1 MIIVHSTFWDSN
13 TEWYYSL
20 VRLKLGHQ
28 NSWSCVSDLLTLW
41 LVQCYDFDHYRP
53 TPNEI
58 FQLGKRVLVTG
69 TPRTPNDYIF
79 ADMTVPGWDKD
90 TMKYFTPY
98 PTCGGYRAGDWYIV
112 GGESQMVGPI
122 CESSWSIFMWVQW
135 VQLKPMMSNIAVMFC
150 GQCACESNPVIISR
164 VICSNL

>member
-1 MIIVHSTFWDSN
+1 MEIFKTLYVF
-13 TEWYYSL
+13 
-20 VRLKLGHQ
+20 VVFV
-28 NSWSCVSDLLTLW
+28 CVSISLFTLFTLDQLSHLIGSCHVIYEFKKKKFFLLS
-41 LVQCYDFDHYRP
+41 HYRP

-69 TPRTPNDYIF
+69 TTRTTNNYIF

-98 PTCGGYRAGDWYIV
+98 PECGGYKAGDWYLV

-122 CESSWSIFMWVQW
+122 CKSVF
-135 VQLKPMMSNIAVMFC
+135 SN
-150 GQCACESNPVIISR
+150 
-164 VICSNL
+164 

>member
-1 MIIVHSTFWDSN
+1 MNFFIFIFYFSH
-13 TEWYYSL
+13 
-20 VRLKLGHQ
+20 
-28 NSWSCVSDLLTLW
+28 C
-41 LVQCYDFDHYRP
+41 RP

-69 TPRTPNDYIF
+69 TTRTINNYIF

-98 PTCGGYRAGDWYIV
+98 PECGGYKAGDWYLV

-122 CESSWSIFMWVQW
+122 CKFVYSD
-135 VQLKPMMSNIAVMFC
+135 
-150 GQCACESNPVIISR
+150 
-164 VICSNL
+164 